1 MSDQPTPPRPPAPRP
16 AAAKPI
22 APAPA
27 KAPVKAPA
35 QASAQ
40 ADALQ
45 KAADAIMSPG
55 DPVRSLE
62 PVHADEPEIREP
74 RWTGR
79 LVIFLRVMAV
89 FSMAKGLYH
98 WAVISGVAGPTDGFE
113 YQPTPWQTATVF
125 FAVIDLVAAVGLW
138 LAAAWGAVVWLTA
151 CVSMAAVEVF
161 FPQVYGGRLGVI
173 GTEGVLLF
181 AYLFLAILSARE
193 HPN

>member
-1 MSDQPTPPRPPAPRP
+1 MSDQHAIPND
-16 AAAKPI
+16 PI
-22 APAPA
+22 
-27 KAPVKAPA
+27 
-35 QASAQ
+35 
-40 ADALQ
+40 
-45 KAADAIMSPG
+45 
-55 DPVRSLE
+55 RNLE
-62 PVHADEPEIREP
+62 AVHADEPEIPEA

-89 FSMAKGLYH
+89 LSLAKGLYH
-98 WAVISGVAGPTDGFE
+98 WAVVCGFTGPADGFE

-161 FPQVYGGRLGVI
+161 FPQVYGGRLIVVAI
-173 GTEGVLLF
+173 EFILLF
-181 AYLFLAILSARE
+181 SYLFLAIQSARE